1 LPAIFIDIDGVVLRG
16 VGAGGVSIDVI
27 EGSDSALR
35 KIMSSNFDGLKI
47 PFAFMTNGGM
57 ESE

>member
-1 LPAIFIDIDGVVLRG
+1 
-16 VGAGGVSIDVI
+16 VI